1 MVNTRIMK
9 HTLRNILSVQS
20 VSNSKDTSL
29 TESAVT
35 PLDVPCDLYAVFLPS
50 EDDIQVPF

>member
-1 MVNTRIMK
+1 MK
-9 HTLRNILSVQS
+9 HTLKHILSVHS
-20 VSNSKDTSL
+20 VSNSKDISL

>member
-1 MVNTRIMK
+1 MK
-9 HTLRNILSVQS
+9 HTLKISNVHSLS
-20 VSNSKDTSL
+20 NLKDISL

>member
-1 MVNTRIMK
+1 MK
-9 HTLRNILSVQS
+9 HTLKKFSRVHS
-20 VSNSKDTSL
+20 VSNSKDISL

-35 PLDVPCDLYAVFLPS
+35 PLDVPCDLYAVLFLPS

>member
-1 MVNTRIMK
+1 MYNETYTK
-9 HTLRNILSVQS
+9 NFSSVHS
-20 VSNSKDTSL
+20 LSNSKDISL